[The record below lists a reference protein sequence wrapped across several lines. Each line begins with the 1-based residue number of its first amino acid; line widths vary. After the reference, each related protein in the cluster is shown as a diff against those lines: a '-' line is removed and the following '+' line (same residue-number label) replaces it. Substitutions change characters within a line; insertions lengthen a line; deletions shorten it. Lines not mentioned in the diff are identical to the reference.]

1 MSIGVGVIGAGVMGS
16 DHARLIRS
24 HVSGAHLVAVADAD
38 PARAR
43 EAAAGARVDTD
54 PLELIDSPDIQAV
67 IIASP
72 DHTHGDFVLAAI
84 RAGKPVLC
92 EKPLAATSEDC
103 LRIIDAERMAGLKL
117 VHTGY
122 MRRYDPT
129 YRELKA
135 TLQARTLGE
144 VRILHNQ
151 HRNRS
156 APDWFTADMAVTN
169 SFVHEIDVSRW
180 LLGTEFKAVTV
191 VACGSD
197 RPGVAADP
205 LLITL
210 EAENGALVSTEV
222 FLNAGYGYHVHA
234 EAVCERG
241 GVRMGQPALTSVL
254 FEGSDRAAFPAN
266 WIPRFADAYRL
277 QDQAWVNAI
286 HSGTLDADASSSWD
300 GYLASYIAERTL
312 EALKSGRR
320 IELQTPR
327 RSDKER

>member
-1 MSIGVGVIGAGVMGS
+1 MSIGVGIIGAGVMGS
-16 DHARLIRS
+16 DHASLIRN

-38 PARAR
+38 PARAK
-43 EAAAGARVDTD
+43 EAAVDARIYTD
-54 PLELIDSPDIQAV
+54 PLELIDSPEVHAV

-84 RAGKPVLC
+84 RAGKHVLC

-103 LRIIDAERMAGLKL
+103 LRIISAERAAGRKL

-135 TLQARTLGE
+135 TLQAGALGK

-151 HRNRS
+151 HRNRA

-169 SFVHEIDVSRW
+169 SFVHEIDISRW

-191 VACGSD
+191 VACRSD

-205 LLITL
+205 LLITF

-286 HSGTLDADASSSWD
+286 RSGSLDADASSSWD
-300 GYLASYIAERTL
+300 GYMASHIAEKTL
-312 EALKSGRR
+312 EALKTGRR
-320 IELQTPR
+320 IELQAPQQTG
-327 RSDKER
+327 SEH

>member
-1 MSIGVGVIGAGVMGS
+1 MSIGIGVIGAGVMGS

-24 HVSGAHLVAVADAD
+24 HVSGAQLVAVADAD

-43 EAAAGARVDTD
+43 EAAGDARVDTD
-54 PLELIDSPDIQAV
+54 PLKLIDSSDIQAV

-84 RAGKPVLC
+84 HAGKHVLC

-103 LRIIDAERMAGLKL
+103 LRIIDAERKAGLKL

-135 TLQARTLGE
+135 TLRAGALGKI
-144 VRILHNQ
+144 RILHNQ
-151 HRNRS
+151 HRNRA

-169 SFVHEIDVSRW
+169 SFVHEIDISRW

-191 VACGSD
+191 VAFTSD
-197 RPGVAADP
+197 RPEAAADP

-210 EAENGALVSTEV
+210 EAENGAIVSTEV

-254 FEGSDRAAFPAN
+254 YEGSDRAAFPAN

-286 HSGTLDADASSSWD
+286 RGGSLDANASSSWD
-300 GYLASYIAERTL
+300 GYMASYIAEKTL
-312 EALKSGRR
+312 EALKTGRR
-320 IELQTPR
+320 IALQVPQQTG
-327 RSDKER
+327 

>member
-38 PARAR
+38 PARAG
-43 EAAAGARVDTD
+43 EAAGDARVDTD
-54 PLELIDSPDIQAV
+54 PLKLIDSSDIEAV

-84 RAGKPVLC
+84 HAGKHVLC
-92 EKPLAATSEDC
+92 EKPLAATSEEC
-103 LRIIDAERMAGLKL
+103 LRIIDTERKAGRKL

-135 TLQARTLGE
+135 TLRAGALGKI
-144 VRILHNQ
+144 RILHNQ
-151 HRNRS
+151 HRNRA

-169 SFVHEIDVSRW
+169 SFVHEIDISRW

-191 VACGSD
+191 VAFTSD
-197 RPGVAADP
+197 RPEAAADP

-210 EAENGALVSTEV
+210 EAENGAIVSTEV

-241 GVRMGQPALTSVL
+241 GVRMGQPALTSIL
-254 FEGSDRAAFPAN
+254 YEGSDRAAFPAN

-286 HSGTLDADASSSWD
+286 HAGSLDDNASSSWD
-300 GYLASYIAERTL
+300 GYMASYIAEKTL
-312 EALKSGRR
+312 EALKTGRR
-320 IELQTPR
+320 TELQVPQQ
-327 RSDKER
+327 SG

>member
-1 MSIGVGVIGAGVMGS
+1 MSVGIGVIGAGVMGS

-24 HVSGAHLVAVADAD
+24 HVSGAQLVAVADAD

-43 EAAAGARVDTD
+43 EAAGDARVDTD
-54 PLELIDSPDIQAV
+54 PLKLIDSSDIQAV

-84 RAGKPVLC
+84 HAGKHVLC

-103 LRIIDAERMAGLKL
+103 LRIIDAEREAGRKL

-135 TLQARTLGE
+135 TLRAGALGKI
-144 VRILHNQ
+144 RILHNQ
-151 HRNRS
+151 HRNRA

-169 SFVHEIDVSRW
+169 SFVHEIDISRW

-191 VACGSD
+191 VAFTSD
-197 RPGVAADP
+197 RPEAAADP

-210 EAENGALVSTEV
+210 EAENGAIVSTEV

-254 FEGSDRAAFPAN
+254 YEGSDRAAFPAN

-277 QDQAWVNAI
+277 QDQAWVNAVRGG
-286 HSGTLDADASSSWD
+286 SLDANASSSWD
-300 GYLASYIAERTL
+300 GYMASYIAEKTL
-312 EALKSGRR
+312 EALKTGRR
-320 IELQTPR
+320 IELQVPQQTG
-327 RSDKER
+327 

>member
-43 EAAAGARVDTD
+43 EAAGDARVDTD
-54 PLELIDSPDIQAV
+54 PLKLIDSSDIQAV

-84 RAGKPVLC
+84 HAGKHVLC

-103 LRIIDAERMAGLKL
+103 LRIIDAERKAGRKL

-135 TLQARTLGE
+135 TLRAGALGKI
-144 VRILHNQ
+144 RILHNQ
-151 HRNRS
+151 HRNRA

-169 SFVHEIDVSRW
+169 SFVHEIDISRW

-191 VACGSD
+191 VAFTSD
-197 RPGVAADP
+197 RSEAAADP

-210 EAENGALVSTEV
+210 EAENGAIVSTEV

-254 FEGSDRAAFPAN
+254 YEGSDRAAFPAN

-286 HSGTLDADASSSWD
+286 RGGSLDANASSSWD
-300 GYLASYIAERTL
+300 GYMASYIAEKTL
-312 EALKSGRR
+312 EALKTGRR
-320 IELQTPR
+320 TELQVPQQTR
-327 RSDKER
+327 

>member
-1 MSIGVGVIGAGVMGS
+1 
-16 DHARLIRS
+16 
-24 HVSGAHLVAVADAD
+24 LVAVADAD

-54 PLELIDSPDIQAV
+54 PLELIDSPDIHAV

-92 EKPLAATSEDC
+92 EKPLAAASEDC
-103 LRIIDAERMAGLKL
+103 LRIIDAERMAGRKL

-169 SFVHEIDVSRW
+169 SFVHEIDISRW

-222 FLNAGYGYHVHA
+222 FLNAGYGYHVHV

-286 HSGTLDADASSSWD
+286 HSGILDADASSSWD
-300 GYLASYIAERTL
+300 GYLASYIAEKTL

-320 IELQTPR
+320 VELQTPR
-327 RSDKER
+327 QSD